1 MTILN
6 ADMKVFDW
14 KGDEVVENPPA
25 QAIVEALTVMGKS
38 HKLQEVLAL
47 IDVKNP
53 KDGLRPVTV
62 GALLAPYVAQGTGLE
77 EKDSVACY
85 VLASALH
92 AGGDVE
98 LSNADSEL
106 IKQAVN
112 NSPTV
117 QRWVKGLV
125 HYLLDPDG
133 VPENK
138 RKIFKK
144 NYEPS
149 KKVN

>member
-1 MTILN
+1 MILN
-6 ADMKVFDW
+6 ADMYVFDW
-14 KGDEVVENPPA
+14 KGDKVVENPPA
-25 QAIVEALTVMGKS
+25 QAIVEALNMMGKAQ
-38 HKLQEVLAL
+38 HLQEVLAL
-47 IDVKNP
+47 IGIEDMKP
-53 KDGLRPVTV
+53 SEKPVTV

-106 IKQAVN
+106 IKQAMN

-133 VPENK
+133 VPENQ

-149 KKVN
+149 KKAN